1 MIDIET
7 ITPQQLLLMPV
18 DEYLRTFGNKKASK
32 RALAILCTKLLK
44 NADRLRKNLLL
55 KNADRLRKNL
65 IGGRPLSKDGEP
77 LCVGDLIRVP
87 HPYLY
92 KARIGQDSLHFIC
105 EALERNELRLN
116 MNDKAIEQYIETFD
130 INITKLRMVLELLC
144 RQCLREKKRDFSR
157 IFDRKKEI
165 MPGFDCYVLVT
176 RI

>member
-18 DEYLRTFGNKKASK
+18 DDYLRTFGNKKASK
-32 RALAILCTKLLK
+32 RALAILCTK
-44 NADRLRKNLLL
+44 LL

>member
-7 ITPQQLLLMPV
+7 ITPQQLLMPV

-32 RALAILCTKLLK
+32 RALAILCTK
-44 NADRLRKNLLL
+44 LL

-116 MNDKAIEQYIETFD
+116 MNDKAIEQVY
-130 INITKLRMVLELLC
+130 
-144 RQCLREKKRDFSR
+144 
-157 IFDRKKEI
+157 
-165 MPGFDCYVLVT
+165 
-176 RI
+176 

>member
-44 NADRLRKNLLL
+44 NADRLRKNL
-55 KNADRLRKNL
+55 

-92 KARIGQDSLHFIC
+92 KARIGQDSLH
-105 EALERNELRLN
+105 LRLN

>member
-32 RALAILCTKLLK
+32 RALAILCTK
-44 NADRLRKNLLL
+44 LL

-116 MNDKAIEQYIETFD
+116 
-130 INITKLRMVLELLC
+130 

>member
-1 MIDIET
+1 MAVHCQKTVNLFVSVTSFVFHIHT
-7 ITPQQLLLMPV
+7 
-18 DEYLRTFGNKKASK
+18 S
-32 RALAILCTKLLK
+32 TK
-44 NADRLRKNLLL
+44 
-55 KNADRLRKNL
+55 
-65 IGGRPLSKDGEP
+65 
-77 LCVGDLIRVP
+77 

>member
-44 NADRLRKNLLL
+44 NADRL
-55 KNADRLRKNL
+55 
-65 IGGRPLSKDGEP
+65 
-77 LCVGDLIRVP
+77 P

>member
-18 DEYLRTFGNKKASK
+18 DEYFRTFGNKNAPK
-32 RALAILCTKLLK
+32 RAIAILCTKLLK
-44 NADRLRKNLLL
+44 NVDRLRS
-55 KNADRLRKNL
+55 NL
-65 IGGRPLSKDGEP
+65 IGGRPLSKAGEP
-77 LCVGDLIRVP
+77 LCVGDLVRVP
-87 HPYLY
+87 HPFLY
-92 KARIGQDSLHFIC
+92 KARIGQDSVHFIS

-130 INITKLRMVLELLC
+130 VNVAKLRMVLELLC
-144 RQCLREKKRDFSR
+144 RQCIREKKRDFSR

>member
-44 NADRLRKNLLL
+44 NADRLRKNL
-55 KNADRLRKNL
+55 
-65 IGGRPLSKDGEP
+65 IGGRPLSKDGE
-77 LCVGDLIRVP
+77 

-116 MNDKAIEQYIETFD
+116 MNDKTIEQYIETFD

>member
-1 MIDIET
+1 MYQVTE
-7 ITPQQLLLMPV
+7 
-18 DEYLRTFGNKKASK
+18 
-32 RALAILCTKLLK
+32 
-44 NADRLRKNLLL
+44 
-55 KNADRLRKNL
+55 NADRLRKNL

-77 LCVGDLIRVP
+77 LCVGDLVRVP
-87 HPYLY
+87 HPFLY
-92 KARIGQDSLHFIC
+92 KARIGQDSVHFIS

-130 INITKLRMVLELLC
+130 VNVAKLRMVLELLC
-144 RQCLREKKRDFSR
+144 RQCIREKKRDFSR

>member
-18 DEYLRTFGNKKASK
+18 DEYLRTFGNKNATK
-32 RALAILCTKLLK
+32 RMIAILCTKLLK
-44 NADRLRKNLLL
+44 NADRLRN
-55 KNADRLRKNL
+55 NL
-65 IGGRPLSKDGEP
+65 IGGRPLSKDGET
-77 LCVGDLIRVP
+77 LCVGD
-87 HPYLY
+87 
-92 KARIGQDSLHFIC
+92 HFIS

-116 MNDKAIEQYIETFD
+116 MNDKAIEHYVETFD
-130 INITKLRMVLELLC
+130 VNITKLRMVLELLC
-144 RQCLREKKRDFSR
+144 RQCIREKKRDFSR

>member
-32 RALAILCTKLLK
+32 RALAILCTK
-44 NADRLRKNLLL
+44 LL

-105 EALERNELRLN
+105 EALERNELRL
-116 MNDKAIEQYIETFD
+116 K
-130 INITKLRMVLELLC
+130 
-144 RQCLREKKRDFSR
+144 CLREKKRDFSR